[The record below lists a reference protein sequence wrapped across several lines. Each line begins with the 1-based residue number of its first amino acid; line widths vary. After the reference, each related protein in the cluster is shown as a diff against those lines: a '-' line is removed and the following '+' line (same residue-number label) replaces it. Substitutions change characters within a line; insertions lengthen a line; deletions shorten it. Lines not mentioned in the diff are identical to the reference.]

1 MNWNKAEINPPTEEA
16 LLIWLDDGTFC
27 VGYFDVM
34 DFFDENGEWL
44 PHATHWAEVTPPTE
58 TV

>member
-1 MNWNKAEINPPTEEA
+1 MNWNKAETTPPTEEA

-27 VGYFDVM
+27 VGVYETM
-34 DFFDENGEWL
+34 DFFDEDGEWL
-44 PHATHWAEVTPPTE
+44 PHATHWMEITPPAE